1 MQIDYGNPYAPQI
14 RELPYEAPVEGQ
26 NYWVFDDVLPN
37 AADIRERC
45 LNKSDWLLGFPH
57 RQETWPG
64 RRAIPALEPAE
75 LEVLE
80 ARVREATGSGKL
92 WVETAPGGARL
103 NHNCVQVVGGREGQV
118 RPHTDSRQLCKYA
131 AVLYLTPNAPKNG
144 GTSFFRQRMPNGKM
158 GGNQVVAPNNNMIDA
173 LGTRFVPPNAF
184 VEDKRI
190 KNQFNR
196 LLVYTASMIHS
207 ATAYFG
213 QTMADERMAAVF
225 FWMA

>member
-1 MQIDYGNPYAPQI
+1 
-14 RELPYEAPVEGQ
+14 
-26 NYWVFDDVLPN
+26 
-37 AADIRERC
+37 
-45 LNKSDWLLGFPH
+45 
-57 RQETWPG
+57 
-64 RRAIPALEPAE
+64 
-75 LEVLE
+75 
-80 ARVREATGSGKL
+80 
-92 WVETAPGGARL
+92 
-103 NHNCVQVVGGREGQV
+103 
-118 RPHTDSRQLCKYA
+118 
-131 AVLYLTPNAPKNG
+131 
-144 GTSFFRQRMPNGKM
+144 MPNGKM